1 MFTFFFI
8 CNLYMKTSNYKP
20 ILILVL
26 LVIVVVL
33 MCLNFFI
40 GRQRKQIENFQSETT
55 SAIDSS
61 SPDLFKNTYEI
72 ADYSQ
77 SPQKLLNMFSSLEEA
92 EKRCDMLE
100 SQQFQREQ
108 RDEMRENDRTY
119 KQLQEQDKK
128 IHELKEI
135 VKYLTIEKKRRDKI
149 DKSCKSTKQ
158 RKLNEQ
164 YNIVKQLNDTGM
176 LKDNSVDLD
185 LNITDS
191 QKLKSFIRGLDSQ
204 RKTANQQAEDT
215 DTQNYVK
222 CKDKGDGYV
231 DIDGIGLEKCNRC
244 DAGSLAAQ
252 ENYIH
257 KDFN

>member
-1 MFTFFFI
+1 M
-8 CNLYMKTSNYKP
+8 
-20 ILILVL
+20 LILVL
-26 LVIVVVL
+26 LAIVVVL
-33 MCLNFFI
+33 MCFNFVL
-40 GRQRKQIENFQSETT
+40 GKNKKRIENFQSSTT
-55 SAIDSS
+55 SATQDS
-61 SPDLFKNTYEI
+61 SPDLFKNTYDI

-77 SPQKLLNMFSSLEEA
+77 SPQKLLDMFGSLEQA

-135 VKYLTIEKKRRDKI
+135 VKYLTIEKKRRNKI

-164 YNIVKQLNDTGM
+164 YNIVKQLNDTGII
-176 LKDNSVDLD
+176 KDNSVDLD

-191 QKLKSFIRGLDSQ
+191 EKLKSFMKGLDSQ
-204 RKTANQQAEDT
+204 RKSASQQAEDT

-222 CKDKGDGYV
+222 CKDKGSGHV
-231 DIDGIGLEKCNRC
+231 DIDSIGLDKCHRC
-244 DAGSLAAQ
+244 DANSLAEQ

-257 KDFN
+257 NDFN